1 MISIQ
6 KSRFFNKINFQNIF
20 IVYILLQPIIDII
33 TSLCIRNISETLS
46 LGIVIRVFFMLF
58 VMIYSIIK
66 VPKKDKIKLIIY
78 YSFIRFQG
86 IP

>member
-78 YSFIRFQG
+78 YSFIAL
-86 IP
+86 

>member
-66 VPKKDKIKLIIY
+66 VPKKDKIKLD
-78 YSFIRFQG
+78 FFNQVW
-86 IP
+86 

>member
-66 VPKKDKIKLIIY
+66 VPKKDKIKTYNLL
-78 YSFIRFQG
+78 FLL
-86 IP
+86 

>member
-66 VPKKDKIKLIIY
+66 VPKKIK
-78 YSFIRFQG
+78 
-86 IP
+86 

>member
-46 LGIVIRVFFMLF
+46 LGIVIRVC
-58 VMIYSIIK
+58 YS
-66 VPKKDKIKLIIY
+66 
-78 YSFIRFQG
+78 
-86 IP
+86 